1 MHSKPSKYDNSGVIP
16 PSSRKRPESRYSRQ
30 DQFSQSP
37 NAIVTP
43 SSTGYSSNGNTPI
56 DFEEEKESGR
66 RHRDRPSSTN
76 SHRYDVNDGNK
87 YK

>member
-1 MHSKPSKYDNSGVIP
+1 MHNKPVKYDSSSGIIP

-30 DQFSQSP
+30 DQYNQSP

-43 SSTGYSSNGNTPI
+43 SSYSSSDNTPI
-56 DFEEEKESGR
+56 DIEEEKESSR
-66 RHRDRPSSTN
+66 RHKDRPSSN
-76 SHRYDVNDGNK
+76 NKYRSEVDGNK

>member
-1 MHSKPSKYDNSGVIP
+1 MHSKPVKYDPNSGIIP

-30 DQFSQSP
+30 DQYNQSP

-43 SSTGYSSNGNTPI
+43 SSYSSNGNTPI
-56 DFEEEKESGR
+56 DIEEEKEGSR
-66 RHRDRPSSTN
+66 RHRDRPSSN
-76 SHRYDVNDGNK
+76 NKYRNDMDGNK